1 MSLSISELET
11 LERNLERRL
20 AKCERENNIL
30 RKTLQDILHLVQINS
45 DIGID
50 LDDNMDDFNEEL
62 TAIVITTKS
71 ATSDNES
78 TTNTAFTLPSM
89 DPPQDKT
96 KDVVKQSHDW
106 FTTNHT
112 TS

>member
-30 RKTLQDILHLVQINS
+30 RKTLQDIVHIVQIN
-45 DIGID
+45 
-50 LDDNMDDFNEEL
+50 LDDNMDKFNKEL

-71 ATSDNES
+71 ATSDNEI
-78 TTNTAFTLPSM
+78 TTNTASTLPSM